1 MTTSKIEPL
10 ETANKLIISG
20 YIPLL
25 VVVGETASGKSELA
39 MQLAEALNGEIICAD
54 SRTIYRHMDI
64 GTAKPTP
71 QDRQRVIHYGLD
83 LITPDQ
89 RYSAATYKAYALNA
103 IDSVAESGKLPII
116 VGGSGLYIDAVL
128 YDYGFTE
135 PSDESLRESLQTLSI
150 VELQQ
155 RIIVDK
161 IPMPSNFKNPRH
173 LISAIERAG
182 KPMTRSLVRS
192 NTIVLGLQIE
202 RSALQ
207 ARVEQRVKYMIGNGF
222 LTEAEQL
229 ADKYGWDAPGMQST
243 SYKAFR
249 GYFAGTD
256 TLEQAKQI
264 FIQNDIQLAKKQRTW
279 FKRNKS
285 IHWLSTDDKLSE
297 AVEIATTLLNK

>member
-1 MTTSKIEPL
+1 MTTNKIEPL
-10 ETANKLIISG
+10 DTANTQIINRH
-20 YIPLL
+20 IPLL
-25 VVVGETASGKSELA
+25 VVVGETASGKSELS
-39 MQLAEALNGEIICAD
+39 MQLAEALSGEIICAD

-71 QDRQRVIHYGLD
+71 QDRQRVVHHGLD

-103 IDSVAESGKLPII
+103 IDKVAQSGKLPII

-135 PSDESLRESLQTLSI
+135 PPDESLRERLQALSV

-155 RIIVDK
+155 RIVVDE
-161 IPMPSNFKNPRH
+161 IPMPTNYKNPRH
-173 LISAIERAG
+173 LVSAIERAG
-182 KPMTRSLVRS
+182 KPGIKCPIRS
-192 NTIVLGLQIE
+192 NTIVLGMQIE
-202 RSALQ
+202 RSVLRERIER
-207 ARVEQRVKYMIGNGF
+207 RVEYMVDNGF
-222 LTEAEQL
+222 LTETKQL
-229 ADKYGWDAPGMQST
+229 ASKYGWDSPGLQAT

-249 GYFAGTD
+249 GYFAGTS

-264 FIQNDIQLAKKQRTW
+264 FVGNDLQLAKKQRTW

-297 AVEIATTLLNK
+297 SVEIATTLLNK